1 MKATAM
7 EKGEETVKETT
18 AKATTM
24 VKGKETAKEATAK
37 AGRLICAWPGSRA
50 RPKRT

>member
-1 MKATAM
+1 MKATTK
-7 EKGEETVKETT
+7 ERGKETVKETT

-24 VKGKETAKEATAK
+24 ERGRETVKETTAK